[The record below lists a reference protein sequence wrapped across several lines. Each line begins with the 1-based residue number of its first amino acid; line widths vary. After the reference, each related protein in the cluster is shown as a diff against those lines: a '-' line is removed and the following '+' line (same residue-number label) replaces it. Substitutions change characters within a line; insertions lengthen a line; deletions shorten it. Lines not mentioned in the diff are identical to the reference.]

1 MLFLEFTPTIL
12 SAILE
17 DYIWYVNKS
26 DKNAYS
32 LKTNISPKTYT
43 FLPQSG
49 PKTWSME
56 KRMVWKLIVLF
67 Y

>member
-49 PKTWSME
+49 PKT
-56 KRMVWKLIVLF
+56 
-67 Y
+67 